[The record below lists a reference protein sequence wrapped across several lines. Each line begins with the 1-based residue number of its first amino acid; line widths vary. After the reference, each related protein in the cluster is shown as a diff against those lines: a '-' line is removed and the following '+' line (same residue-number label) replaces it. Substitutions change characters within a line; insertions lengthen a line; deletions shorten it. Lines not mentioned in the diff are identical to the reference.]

1 MSLDFLNLGR
11 VDPWIIVKIPVVILL
26 ALYVVFAFV
35 VVRQTR
41 IMTNTLEIGLE
52 VPIKILSY
60 LHFLFALFLFL
71 FALTVL

>member
-1 MSLDFLNLGR
+1 MNLNFLNIGSI
-11 VDPWIIVKIPVVILL
+11 DPWVLIKIPVVMLL
-26 ALYVVFAFV
+26 ALYLVFAFV

-60 LHFLFALFLFL
+60 LHFLFALFLLL
-71 FALTVL
+71 FALIVL